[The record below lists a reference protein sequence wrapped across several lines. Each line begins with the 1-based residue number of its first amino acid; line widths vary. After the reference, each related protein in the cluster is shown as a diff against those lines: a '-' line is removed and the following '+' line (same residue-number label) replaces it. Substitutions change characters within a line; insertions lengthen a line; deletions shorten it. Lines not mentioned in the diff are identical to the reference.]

1 MSDDNSPS
9 TEPPGGDIAPSG
21 PPSGSSA
28 SPNATA
34 PGGER
39 AKPIQYNY
47 SPSFAELLEGIGGTL
62 LISTYQAG
70 KLMVVRAEGG
80 KLNTL
85 LRHFEKPMGMAV
97 SPQRMAL
104 GGRRDIWSFRNALDI
119 APQIQP
125 EQHHDACLVPR
136 SSHVTGD
143 IKTHELGF
151 VGDELWFVNTRFSCL
166 CTLDDSYSFVPRW
179 RPPFVTELA
188 ADDRC
193 HLNGLAIDG
202 DQVRFV
208 TAHGD
213 ANTEQGWRENRAHGG
228 VMVDVASGQIISREL
243 SMPHSPRVHGGHTWV
258 LNSGYGQLE
267 MVSMESGKRDVVA
280 RLPGFTRGLAFWDR
294 FAFVGLSK
302 IREKREFGGLPL
314 EEWLDDKRCGVF
326 AIDVSSGQL
335 VGFMEF
341 TQGCSEIFDVQFL
354 PGFKRPTVLGLS
366 KPTVD
371 GVFIVPPDAMSDAAP
386 ELLVQS
392 ESDEDD
398 KGDESADV

>member
-1 MSDDNSPS
+1 ML
-9 TEPPGGDIAPSG
+9 
-21 PPSGSSA
+21 
-28 SPNATA
+28 A
-34 PGGER
+34 PGQKRDGFDR
-39 AKPIQYNY
+39 LYVPQ
-47 SPSFAELLEGIGGTL
+47 
-62 LISTYQAG
+62 
-70 KLMVVRAEGG
+70 
-80 KLNTL
+80 
-85 LRHFEKPMGMAV
+85 V
-97 SPQRMAL
+97 SY
-104 GGRRDIWSFRNALDI
+104 I
-119 APQIQP
+119 
-125 EQHHDACLVPR
+125 
-136 SSHVTGD
+136 TGD
-143 IKTHELGF
+143 IDIHDIAIDKQGRII
-151 VGDELWFVNTRFSCL
+151 FVNTLFCCLATVSHTHSFAPVWKPKHFSK
-166 CTLDDSYSFVPRW
+166 
-179 RPPFVTELA
+179 LA
-188 ADDRC
+188 AEDRC
-193 HLNGLAIDG
+193 HLNGMAMENG
-202 DQVRFV
+202 SPKYV
-208 TAHGD
+208 TLIG
-213 ANTEQGWRENRAHGG
+213 
-228 VMVDVASGQIISREL
+228 L